1 MSLDFLT
8 PVDDTVLGVATLL
21 PNQVLGKSI
30 QVYTEKLGFPDLEQV
45 KIAIIGVHESRNS
58 YYPVMEY
65 DIDSFRREFYQ
76 LYLGNWTISVADLGN
91 LPSGETVEDTYYA
104 LSEIVTHL
112 RQIGTIPIILGGSQ
126 DLTVALYRSFEQ
138 SNHWVNIVSIDNR
151 FDFSQEEELI
161 SGRSYMSEI
170 IMQNPSR
177 LYNFTNL
184 GYQSYLIAQE
194 ELDLMDKLFFEAY
207 RLGYVLDHP
216 QKTEP
221 VFREADIASF
231 DMKVLSGL
239 ADGTFPQGMPNGI
252 DSRTICALSRY
263 AGISDRISV
272 LGCFELTNS
281 TIFHKLLAQVIWY
294 FVEGVNNRF
303 DEYPV
308 ATSQGFTRYS
318 VQMSD
323 RELVFFKSNKSQR
336 WWMEMLTENYLNNK
350 SKRSTLLSCTHQ
362 DYLDACKDVLPDR
375 WWKASKRN

>member
-1 MSLDFLT
+1 MSLNFLT

-30 QVYTEKLGFPDLEQV
+30 QVYTEKLGFPDLEKV
-45 KIAIIGVHESRNS
+45 KIALIGVQESRNS

-65 DIDSFRREFYQ
+65 DIDAFRGEFYQ
-76 LYLGNWTISVADLGN
+76 LYPGNWTISVADLGN
-91 LPSGETVEDTYYA
+91 LPSGETIEDTYYA
-104 LSEIVTHL
+104 LSEIAIHL
-112 RQIGTIPIILGGSQ
+112 RQLAITPVILGGSQ

-138 SNHWVNIVSIDNR
+138 SNHWVNIVSVDNR

-170 IMQNPSR
+170 IMQKPSR
-177 LYNFTNL
+177 LHNFTNL

-221 VFREADIASF
+221 IFREADIASF
-231 DMKVLSGL
+231 DMKALSGL
-239 ADGTFPQGMPNGI
+239 ADGTLSQGMPNGI

-263 AGISDRISV
+263 AGISDRISI
-272 LGCFELTNS
+272 LGCFDLTNS
-281 TIFHKLLAQVIWY
+281 TTFHKLLAQIIWY
-294 FVEGVNNRF
+294 FIEGFNNRF

-308 ATSQGFTRYS
+308 ATSQGFTRYI

-336 WWMEMLTENYLNNK
+336 WWMEMRTENYLNNK
-350 SKRSTLLSCTHQ
+350 NHRSTLLSCTHQ
-362 DYLDACKDVLPDR
+362 DYLDACNDVLPDR
-375 WWKASKRN
+375 WWKASKRS

>member
-1 MSLDFLT
+1 MSLNFLT
-8 PVDDTVLGVATLL
+8 PVDDKVLGVATLL

-30 QVYTEKLGFPDLEQV
+30 QVYTEKLGFPDLEKV
-45 KIAIIGVHESRNS
+45 KIALIGVQESRNS

-65 DIDSFRREFYQ
+65 DIDAFRGEFYQ
-76 LYLGNWTISVADLGN
+76 LYPGNWTISVADLGN
-91 LPSGETVEDTYYA
+91 LPSGETIEDTYYA
-104 LSEIVTHL
+104 LSEIAIHL
-112 RQIGTIPIILGGSQ
+112 RQLAITPVILGGSQ

-138 SNHWVNIVSIDNR
+138 SNHWVNIVSVDNR

-207 RLGYVLDHP
+207 RLGYVLDYP

-221 VFREADIASF
+221 IFREADIASF

-272 LGCFELTNS
+272 LGCFDLVNS
-281 TIFHKLLAQVIWY
+281 TIFHKLLAQIIWY
-294 FVEGVNNRF
+294 FVEGVDNRF
-303 DEYPV
+303 DEYPI
-308 ATSQGFTRYS
+308 ATSQGFMRYA

-336 WWMEMLTENYLNNK
+336 WWMEMLTENYLDNK
-350 SKRSTLLSCTHQ
+350 SKRSALLSCTHQ
-362 DYLDACKDVLPDR
+362 DYLDACNDVLPDR
-375 WWKASKRN
+375 WWKASKRS

>member
-30 QVYTEKLGFPDLEQV
+30 QVYTEKLGFPDLERV
-45 KIAIIGVHESRNS
+45 KIAIIGVQESRNS
-58 YYPVMEY
+58 YYPVMDY
-65 DIDSFRREFYQ
+65 DMDAFRREFYQ
-76 LYLGNWTISVADLGN
+76 LYPGNWAVSVADLGN
-91 LPSGETVEDTYYA
+91 LPSGETTEDTYYA
-104 LSEIVTHL
+104 LSEIAKHL
-112 RQIGTIPIILGGSQ
+112 RQVGIIPVILGGSQ

-138 SNHWVNIVSIDNR
+138 SNHWVNIVSVDNR

-161 SGRSYMSEI
+161 SGRSYMSDI

-207 RLGYVLDHP
+207 RLGYVLDYS

-221 VFREADIASF
+221 IFREADIASF

-272 LGCFELTNS
+272 LGCFDLVNS
-281 TIFHKLLAQVIWY
+281 TIFHKLLAQIIWY
-294 FVEGVNNRF
+294 FVEGVDNRF

-308 ATSQGFTRYS
+308 ATSQGFMRYA

-336 WWMEMLTENYLNNK
+336 WWMEMLIEDYLDNK
-350 SKRSTLLSCTHQ
+350 SKRSALLSCTHQ
-362 DYLDACKDVLPDR
+362 DYLDACNDVLPDR
-375 WWKASKRN
+375 WWKASKRS

>member
-8 PVDDTVLGVATLL
+8 PVDDTILGVAALL

-30 QVYTEKLGFPDLEQV
+30 QVYTEKLGFPVLEKV
-45 KIAIIGVHESRNS
+45 KIAVIGIQESRNS

-65 DIDSFRREFYQ
+65 DIDAFRREFYQ
-76 LYLGNWTISVADLGN
+76 LYPGNWTISVADLGN
-91 LPSGETVEDTYYA
+91 LPSGETTEDTYYA
-104 LSEIVTHL
+104 LSEITTHL
-112 RQIGTIPIILGGSQ
+112 RQISIIPVVLGGSQ

-138 SNHWVNIVSIDNR
+138 SNHWVNIVSVDNR

-170 IMQNPSR
+170 IMQNPSK

-194 ELDLMDKLFFEAY
+194 ELDLMDKLFFEAF
-207 RLGYVLDHP
+207 RLGDVLDRP

-239 ADGTFPQGMPNGI
+239 ADGTLSQGMPNGI
-252 DSRTICALSRY
+252 DSRTICAFSRY

-272 LGCFELTNS
+272 LGCFDLSNS
-281 TIFHKLLAQVIWY
+281 TIFHKLMAQIIWY
-294 FVEGVNNRF
+294 FIEGVNNRF

-308 ATSQGFTRYS
+308 ATSQGFTRYA

-336 WWMEMLTENYLNNK
+336 WWMEISTENYLDNK
-350 SKRSTLLSCTHQ
+350 SIRSALLSCTHQ
-362 DYLDACKDVLPDR
+362 DYLEACGDVLPDR
-375 WWKASKRN
+375 WWKASKRS

>member
-8 PVDDTVLGVATLL
+8 PVDDTILGVAALL

-30 QVYTEKLGFPDLEQV
+30 QVHTEKLGFPELSEV
-45 KIAIIGVHESRNS
+45 KIALIGIQESRNS

-65 DIDSFRREFYQ
+65 DINAFRREFYQ
-76 LYLGNWTISVADLGN
+76 LYPGNWTVSVADLGN
-91 LPSGETVEDTYYA
+91 LPSGETTEDTYYA
-104 LSEIVTHL
+104 LSEITTYL
-112 RQIGTIPIILGGSQ
+112 RQTGVIPVVLGGSQ

-138 SNHWVNIVSIDNR
+138 SNQWVNIVSVDNR

-170 IMQNPSR
+170 IMQNPSK

-194 ELDLMDKLFFEAY
+194 ELDLMDKLFFEAF
-207 RLGYVLDHP
+207 RLGDVLDHP
-216 QKTEP
+216 KKTEP

-239 ADGTFPQGMPNGI
+239 ADGTLSKGMPNGI

-272 LGCFELTNS
+272 LGCFDLSNS
-281 TIFHKLLAQVIWY
+281 TIFHKLLAQIIWY
-294 FVEGVNNRF
+294 FIEGVNNRF

-308 ATSQGFTRYS
+308 ATSQGFMRYT

-323 RELVFFKSNKSQR
+323 RELGFFKSNKSQR
-336 WWMEMLTENYLNNK
+336 WWMEMNTENYLDNK
-350 SKRSTLLSCTHQ
+350 SNRSALLSCTHQ
-362 DYLDACKDVLPDR
+362 DYLDACNDVLPDR
-375 WWKASKRN
+375 WWKASKRS

>member
-30 QVYTEKLGFPDLEQV
+30 QVYTEKLGFPDLERV
-45 KIAIIGVHESRNS
+45 KIAIIGVQESRNS

-65 DIDSFRREFYQ
+65 DMDAFRREFYQ
-76 LYLGNWTISVADLGN
+76 LYPGNWAVSVADLGN
-91 LPSGETVEDTYYA
+91 LPSGETTEDTYYA
-104 LSEIVTHL
+104 LSEIAKHL
-112 RQIGTIPIILGGSQ
+112 RQVGIIPVILGGSQ

-138 SNHWVNIVSIDNR
+138 SNHWVNIVSVDNR

-161 SGRSYMSEI
+161 SGRSYMSDI
-170 IMQNPSR
+170 ITQNPSR

-207 RLGYVLDHP
+207 RLGYVLDYS

-221 VFREADIASF
+221 IFREADIASF

-272 LGCFELTNS
+272 LGCFDLVNS
-281 TIFHKLLAQVIWY
+281 TIFHKLLAQIIWY
-294 FVEGVNNRF
+294 FVEGVDNRF

-308 ATSQGFTRYS
+308 ATSQGFMRYA

-336 WWMEMLTENYLNNK
+336 WWMEMLIEDYLDNK
-350 SKRSTLLSCTHQ
+350 SKRSALLSCTHQ
-362 DYLDACKDVLPDR
+362 DYLDACKDILPDR
-375 WWKASKRN
+375 WWKASKRS

>member
-30 QVYTEKLGFPDLEQV
+30 QVYTEKLGFPDLERV
-45 KIAIIGVHESRNS
+45 KIAIIGVQESRNS

-65 DIDSFRREFYQ
+65 DMDAFRREFYQ
-76 LYLGNWTISVADLGN
+76 LYPGNWGVSVADLGN
-91 LPSGETVEDTYYA
+91 LPSGETTEDTYYA
-104 LSEIVTHL
+104 LSEIAKHL
-112 RQIGTIPIILGGSQ
+112 RQVGIIPVILGGSQ

-138 SNHWVNIVSIDNR
+138 SNHWVNIVSVDNR

-161 SGRSYMSEI
+161 SGRSYMSDI

-207 RLGYVLDHP
+207 RLGYVLDYS

-221 VFREADIASF
+221 IFREADIASF

-272 LGCFELTNS
+272 LGCFDLVNS
-281 TIFHKLLAQVIWY
+281 TIFHKLLAQIIWY
-294 FVEGVNNRF
+294 FVEGVDNRF

-308 ATSQGFTRYS
+308 ATSQGFMRYA

-336 WWMEMLTENYLNNK
+336 WWMEMLIEDYLDNK
-350 SKRSTLLSCTHQ
+350 SKRSALLSCTHQ
-362 DYLDACKDVLPDR
+362 DYLDACNDVLPDR
-375 WWKASKRN
+375 WWKASKRS

>member
-30 QVYTEKLGFPDLEQV
+30 QVYTEKLGFPDLERV
-45 KIAIIGVHESRNS
+45 KIAIIGVQESRNS

-65 DIDSFRREFYQ
+65 DMDAFRREFYQ
-76 LYLGNWTISVADLGN
+76 LYPGNWGVSVADLGN
-91 LPSGETVEDTYYA
+91 LPSGETTEDTYYA
-104 LSEIVTHL
+104 LSEIAKHL
-112 RQIGTIPIILGGSQ
+112 RQVGIIPVILGGSQ

-138 SNHWVNIVSIDNR
+138 SNHWVNIVSVDNR

-161 SGRSYMSEI
+161 SGRSYMSDI

-207 RLGYVLDHP
+207 RLGYVLDYSK
-216 QKTEP
+216 KTEP
-221 VFREADIASF
+221 IFREADIASF

-272 LGCFELTNS
+272 LGCFDLVNS
-281 TIFHKLLAQVIWY
+281 TIFHKLLAQIIWY
-294 FVEGVNNRF
+294 FVEGVDNRF

-308 ATSQGFTRYS
+308 ATSQGFMRYA

-336 WWMEMLTENYLNNK
+336 WWMEMLIEDYLDNK
-350 SKRSTLLSCTHQ
+350 SKRSALLSCTHQ
-362 DYLDACKDVLPDR
+362 DYLDACNDVLPDR
-375 WWKASKRN
+375 WWKASKRS

>member
-30 QVYTEKLGFPDLEQV
+30 QVYTEKLGFPDLERV
-45 KIAIIGVHESRNS
+45 KIAIIGVQESRNS

-65 DIDSFRREFYQ
+65 DMDAFRREFYQ
-76 LYLGNWTISVADLGN
+76 LYPGNWGVYVADLGN
-91 LPSGETVEDTYYA
+91 LPSGETTEDTYYA
-104 LSEIVTHL
+104 LSEIAKHL
-112 RQIGTIPIILGGSQ
+112 RQVGIIPVILGGSQ

-138 SNHWVNIVSIDNR
+138 SNHWVNIVSVDNR

-161 SGRSYMSEI
+161 SGRSYMSDI

-207 RLGYVLDHP
+207 RLGYVLDYS

-221 VFREADIASF
+221 IFREADIASF

-272 LGCFELTNS
+272 LGCFDLVNS
-281 TIFHKLLAQVIWY
+281 TIFHKLLAQIIWY
-294 FVEGVNNRF
+294 FVEGVDNRF

-308 ATSQGFTRYS
+308 ATSQGFMRYA

-336 WWMEMLTENYLNNK
+336 WWMEMLIEDYLDNK
-350 SKRSTLLSCTHQ
+350 SKRSALLSCTHQ
-362 DYLDACKDVLPDR
+362 DYLDACNDVLPDR
-375 WWKASKRN
+375 WWKASKRS

>member
-1 MSLDFLT
+1 MSLDFLI
-8 PVDDTVLGVATLL
+8 PIDDTVLGVATLL

-30 QVYTEKLGFPDLEQV
+30 QVHTEKLGFPDLERT
-45 KIAIIGVHESRNS
+45 KIAIIGVQESRNS
-58 YYPVMEY
+58 YYPVMKY
-65 DIDSFRREFYQ
+65 DIDAFRREFYQ
-76 LYLGNWTISVADLGN
+76 LYPGNWSVSLADLGN
-91 LPSGETVEDTYYA
+91 LPSGETTEDTYYA
-104 LSEIVTHL
+104 LSEITKHL
-112 RQIGTIPIILGGSQ
+112 RQIGIIPIILGGSQ

-138 SNHWVNIVSIDNR
+138 SNHWVNIVSVDNR

-170 IMQNPSR
+170 IMQKPSR

-207 RLGYVLDHP
+207 RLGEVLDYP

-221 VFREADIASF
+221 VFREADIVSF

-272 LGCFELTNS
+272 LGCFDLVNS
-281 TIFHKLLAQVIWY
+281 TIFHKLLAQIIWY
-294 FVEGVNNRF
+294 FIEGVNNRF

-308 ATSQGFTRYS
+308 ATSHGFTRYT

-336 WWMEMLTENYLNNK
+336 WWMEMLTENYLDNK
-350 SKRSTLLSCTHQ
+350 SKGSTLLSCTHQ
-362 DYLDACKDVLPDR
+362 DYLDACSDVLPDR
-375 WWKASKRN
+375 WWKASKRS

>member
-30 QVYTEKLGFPDLEQV
+30 QVYTEKLGFPDLERV
-45 KIAIIGVHESRNS
+45 KIAIIGVQESRNS

-65 DIDSFRREFYQ
+65 DMDAFRREFYQ
-76 LYLGNWTISVADLGN
+76 LYPGNWAVSVADLGN
-91 LPSGETVEDTYYA
+91 LPSGETTEDTYYA
-104 LSEIVTHL
+104 LSEIAKHL
-112 RQIGTIPIILGGSQ
+112 RQVGIIPVILGGSQ

-138 SNHWVNIVSIDNR
+138 SNHWVNIVSVDNR

-161 SGRSYMSEI
+161 SGRSYMSDI

-207 RLGYVLDHP
+207 RLGYVLDYS

-221 VFREADIASF
+221 IFREADIASF

-272 LGCFELTNS
+272 LGCFDLVNS
-281 TIFHKLLAQVIWY
+281 TIFHKLMAQIIWY
-294 FVEGVNNRF
+294 FVEGVDNRF

-308 ATSQGFTRYS
+308 ATSQGFMRYA

-336 WWMEMLTENYLNNK
+336 WWMEMLIEDYLDNK
-350 SKRSTLLSCTHQ
+350 SKRSALLSCTHQ
-362 DYLDACKDVLPDR
+362 DYLDACNDVLPDR
-375 WWKASKRN
+375 WWKASKRS